1 MPPTVMLT
9 AKNFELDLKLIMN
22 VSVEPFINAS
32 LVPQLNVSMAAI
44 ESHKPDASSC
54 AGLPLKVGING
65 SVAARVGYS
74 PVLSILNGSVN
85 GTLED
90 LDMPELC
97 AAGACTSIPADCRK
111 EVHNLH
117 LPKLKIGITRHLKP
131 EHMNP
136 NLRDA
141 VAFGL
146 GLLPNMV
153 EVLNGTEAEGSEEA
167 EDSTDE
173 LVFAEKGFLKKEGA
187 KVAQALASGFA
198 EAEQKHDGAGH
209 KPTAGDETLTQEGN
223 GVAHALVDGLE
234 AVAQVELRKALR
246 DHDTAAHKP
255 TARDETLTKEGN
267 GLAHALVDG
276 LEAAAQGEL
285 RELGTAARRPSKPLN
300 VKPSQQKQR
309 RLAGGGSC
317 DSGGCDTF
325 LVRLHATPRYELTE
339 ELLQR
344 LVRQGAF
351 RIRDG
356 RERELGPIQVASMR
370 LLKPGVGVQRQQLW
384 ARAAPVASASA
395 PAQRQAMGA
404 LGAVAAAGVVG
415 LAALAAAAW
424 RQHRARGDAEAP
436 AE

>member
-1 MPPTVMLT
+1 
-9 AKNFELDLKLIMN
+9 
-22 VSVEPFINAS
+22 
-32 LVPQLNVSMAAI
+32 
-44 ESHKPDASSC
+44 
-54 AGLPLKVGING
+54 
-65 SVAARVGYS
+65 
-74 PVLSILNGSVN
+74 
-85 GTLED
+85 
-90 LDMPELC
+90 
-97 AAGACTSIPADCRK
+97 
-111 EVHNLH
+111 
-117 LPKLKIGITRHLKP
+117 
-131 EHMNP
+131 
-136 NLRDA
+136 
-141 VAFGL
+141 
-146 GLLPNMV
+146 MV
-153 EVLNGTEAEGSEEA
+153 EVLNGTEVEGSEEA

-187 KVAQALASGFA
+187 KVAQALESGFA

-246 DHDTAAHKP
+246 EHDTAAHKP

-370 LLKPGVGVQRQQLW
+370 LLKPGVGAQRQQLW

-395 PAQRQAMGA
+395 PAQRQAMAA

-415 LAALAAAAW
+415 LAALAAAAR